1 MAKNYSNTNNS
12 NKNANNG
19 SSYANEQSRN
29 KNSNKNSSNS
39 NSSKSKNCGRNAMD
53 AYDESDRYKGAHE
66 LRSGA
71 CGPDSLRTEND
82 SNRAEAG

>member
-1 MAKNYSNTNNS
+1 MYKIRHELRYYLCTKKTGGILMAKNYSNTNNS

-53 AYDESDRYKGAHE
+53 AYDESDRY
-66 LRSGA
+66 
-71 CGPDSLRTEND
+71 
-82 SNRAEAG
+82 